1 MPLSL
6 ILLLTSTSAVHFSE
20 ECLSQDSLPPIH
32 VIVPG
37 LLQGPRVAEAME
49 GTVTQSIDRGTL
61 SAARALLSLGL
72 KRTTA
77 RQAKQGESVS

>member
-20 ECLSQDSLPPIH
+20 ESLSQDSLPPIH

-37 LLQGPRVAEAME
+37 LLPRVAEAME

-61 SAARALLSLGL
+61 PAARALLSLGL

>member
-20 ECLSQDSLPPIH
+20 ESLSQDSLPPIH

-37 LLQGPRVAEAME
+37 LLLPRVAEAME

-61 SAARALLSLGL
+61 PAARALLSLGL

-77 RQAKQGESVS
+77 RLAKQGESVS